1 MARCGK
7 VLLSLA
13 FMALLAGTADAQR
26 AVAFQSEGKQLMVTP
41 TIMTAILFGA
51 IWLVLFLVG
60 FCCLFN
66 VQTPSSYEEKCLVL
80 NKQY

>member
-1 MARCGK
+1 MAGFCK
-7 VLLSLA
+7 IFLSLVLT
-13 FMALLAGTADAQR
+13 ALLAGTAEAQR
-26 AVAFQSEGKQLMVTP
+26 SVPFQSEGKQLMVTP

>member
-1 MARCGK
+1 MALSFLT

-13 FMALLAGTADAQR
+13 VMALQLVGTEAQR
-26 AVAFQSEGKQLMVTP
+26 SVPFASEGKNLMVTP

-66 VQTPSSYEEKCLVL
+66 VQTPSS
-80 NKQY
+80 